1 MELLGFAFSQA
12 DVVVAE
18 AEHAGVAHGG
28 AARHGNGSAGGEAE
42 IVEAS
47 ADGIGGFFIDRSDDG
62 TVSGLS
68 LIHI

>member
-42 IVEAS
+42 VVEAS
-47 ADGIGGFFIDRSDDG
+47 ADGIGGFFRDRSDDG
-62 TVSGLS
+62 TVSGCEVGE
-68 LIHI
+68 